1 MRVAA
6 AQIAP
11 VFLDRSATL
20 EEIIDW
26 DGRASDGGTRLV
38 VSP

>member
-11 VFLDRSATL
+11 VFLEHTATL

-26 DGRASDGGTRLV
+26 DGRASDGGARLV
-38 VSP
+38 ASP